1 VRILITG
8 AGEVGFQLASTLS
21 ESNDVT
27 IIDEDDAACARLEEM
42 DVTVL
47 RGNGANSQ
55 ILIEAGLKAA
65 DIVVAVTGNDE
76 VNIIT
81 CIIANHI
88 GVERT
93 IARVSNPEYID
104 QPRKDRKQIG
114 ISLMICPELVMA
126 EGIVRSLYFPTMIM
140 SCPIADGKGELIE
153 HEVLE
158 DASLLG
164 PLEHADLPEKTKIV
178 AIKRNGELIIP
189 AGDEVIQPHDHL
201 LLTSEANALPRLR
214 KILHEP
220 ATIHKVMIVGGGVV
234 GFYLASWLE
243 NMDFEVKLVEI
254 DKDRCQKLA
263 EKLPNTLILNGDGT
277 DISLLRTEDVGSMDV
292 VFSVTGIDE
301 KNLLCSLLARQLGAK
316 TLISRVN
323 SNDYINLFEMVGVDR
338 AISPGLVTVEAV
350 LQMITGSEDAIAVS
364 KYGAEIVELEINKDA
379 AVIGK
384 NVAEV
389 MPKNAIPSMILRGG
403 QTIMP
408 KPDTEIEEGDR
419 LFVFALSQSLSK
431 LRELFAA

>member
-1 VRILITG
+1 MRILITG

-47 RGNGANSQ
+47 QGNGANSQ
-55 ILIEAGLKAA
+55 VLIKAGLKAA

-81 CIIANHI
+81 CIIASHI

-104 QPRKDRKQIG
+104 QPREDRKQIG

-126 EGIVRSLYFPTMIM
+126 EGIVRSLYFPTMIR
-140 SCPIADGKGELIE
+140 SCPIADGKGEFIE

-178 AIKRNGELIIP
+178 AIKRNDRIIIP
-189 AGDEVIQPHDHL
+189 AGEEVIQPHDHL
-201 LLTSEANALPRLR
+201 LLTSGVDALPRLR

-220 ATIHKVMIVGGGVV
+220 ATAHKVMIVGGGVV

-243 NMDFEVKLVEI
+243 KMDFEVKLVEI
-254 DKDRCQKLA
+254 DKDRCQTLA
-263 EKLPNTLILNGDGT
+263 EDLSNTLILNGDGT
-277 DISLLRTEDVGSMDV
+277 DISLLRTENVGSMDV

-338 AISPGLVTVEAV
+338 AISPGLVTVGAV

-364 KYGAEIVELEINKDA
+364 KYGAEMVEFEINKDA

-384 NVAEV
+384 NVVEV
-389 MPKNAIPSMILRGG
+389 MPNNAIPSMILRGD
-403 QTIMP
+403 QTIIP
-408 KPDTEIEEGDR
+408 KPDTEIEEGDH
-419 LFVFALSQSLSK
+419 LFVFALSPSVSK